1 MPILSHFGGRQ
12 LQEILI
18 VGWPTIIWALFFY
31 RKGRLMRQFPNT
43 SRHYKWRRRPLM
55 RITTSVTLFCKREKS
70 MQPSPI
76 TKERCQLFRRIPT
89 FRSVSVM
96 LFGKKEKPKK
106 RSIITGKHWNYV
118 LTTSVRI

>member
-1 MPILSHFGGRQ
+1 
-12 LQEILI
+12 
-18 VGWPTIIWALFFY
+18 
-31 RKGRLMRQFPNT
+31 
-43 SRHYKWRRRPLM
+43 M

-106 RSIITGKHWNYV
+106 QSIITGKHWNYV
-118 LTTSVRI
+118 LTTSARIIILAPSFCRKGKSTMQSCMVKSP